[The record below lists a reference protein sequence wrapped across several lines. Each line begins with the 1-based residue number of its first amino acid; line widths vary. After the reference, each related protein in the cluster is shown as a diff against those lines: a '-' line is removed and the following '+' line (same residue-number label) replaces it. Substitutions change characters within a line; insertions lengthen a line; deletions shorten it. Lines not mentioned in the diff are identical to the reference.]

1 MGFRNLCSKMA
12 KKVPE
17 SSSPE
22 GGQACSAALE
32 MNQWSSVGEKLR
44 LVVGYVEVVCIY
56 EVNLN
61 VRNEAGV
68 PGVRY
73 MCHSG
78 FFFKLMNKSV

>member
-1 MGFRNLCSKMA
+1 
-12 KKVPE
+12 
-17 SSSPE
+17 
-22 GGQACSAALE
+22 
-32 MNQWSSVGEKLR
+32 
-44 LVVGYVEVVCIY
+44 VCIY